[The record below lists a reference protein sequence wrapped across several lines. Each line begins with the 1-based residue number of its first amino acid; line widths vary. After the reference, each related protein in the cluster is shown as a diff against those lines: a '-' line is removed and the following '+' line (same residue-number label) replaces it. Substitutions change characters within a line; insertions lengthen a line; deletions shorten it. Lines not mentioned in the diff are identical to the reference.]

1 MLSPRDALA
10 SACLGCELL
19 AIGGHDGSNYIA
31 SCEVYSA
38 STPGHGRFPRWTW
51 IPSLSASRAFHAAT
65 TARGRVLVFGG
76 QGSRTGKPGGYGDAP
91 VREAMVLS
99 SCEVMDEQ
107 LQGWSSAPELPSP
120 RTMMAGAST
129 IDRHFCIGGRTG
141 KFDQSP
147 ALDSVLALDLRMKS
161 WMQLPS
167 LREKKYGAAAASWN
181 GRVYVFGGH
190 DLAKPLSTVEVVFDE
205 RRNAWSECEP
215 MKHERV
221 FSQVRARVDDSRLT
235 GAGCAHGRLRL
246 RHLRLRQG
254 GGGSPGEDKPSVVI
268 T

>member
-1 MLSPRDALA
+1 MQYVAALGGWHGGGCGREVATYSPDGASSAHMAPDARHMLSPRDALA
-10 SACLGCELL
+10 SACLGCELI

-190 DLAKPLSTVEVVFDE
+190 DLAKPLSTVEVVRGGWEESRDDPQGL
-205 RRNAWSECEP
+205 RREKEC
-215 MKHERV
+215 MERV
-221 FSQVRARVDDSRLT
+221 
-235 GAGCAHGRLRL
+235 
-246 RHLRLRQG
+246 
-254 GGGSPGEDKPSVVI
+254 
-268 T
+268 